1 MANNKKIKA
10 LVLLSGGLDSML
22 ACEVL
27 KDQGIS
33 VTGICFSSNFFNCER
48 ARKSAGQIGVPLIEE
63 DISEKILELVKCPSC
78 GYGKNMNPCIDC
90 HSLMIKEAAKYLK
103 TEIKNDPAL
112 VNPNTLAGMG
122 KVEKSEAIFDF
133 IATGEVLGQRPF
145 SQNKEAL
152 EKVKKLAGIEVLR
165 PLSAKLLPETEIE
178 KKGLAKRERLL
189 DIKGRSREAQ
199 MKLAE
204 KYGIKDY
211 PSPAG
216 GCLLTD
222 PEGAKKILDIV
233 THCPACKTDD
243 VELLKNGR
251 VFWFR
256 SEQNNPS
263 LKTPKVTLS
272 LNKALKSLVGKNF
285 KDIKVQADINF
296 HWIMAIVGRNEKEN
310 NELEKLAKT
319 GDIVIKLKEL
329 NGPTTLIRNMEGDWK
344 IDNKELKLA
353 IPEKLELKKLKLEE
367 VKDEQDV
374 LKTAGILT
382 GYYATKAR
390 GEKVDVSFKIK

>member
-1 MANNKKIKA
+1 MKKIKA

-27 KDQGIS
+27 KDQGVE

-48 ARKSAGQIGVPLIEE
+48 ARISAKNIGVPLIEE

-90 HSLMIKEAAKYLK
+90 HALMIKETAKFLK
-103 TEIKNDPAL
+103 PDIKNDPAL
-112 VNPNTLAGMG
+112 VNPRALAGLG
-122 KVEKSEAIFDF
+122 RVEKGEAVFDF

-152 EKVKKLAGIEVLR
+152 EKVKKLAGVEVLR

-178 KKGLAKRERLL
+178 KKGLVERERLL

-204 KYGIKDY
+204 KYRIKDY

-233 THCPACKTDD
+233 THCPACKTED

-251 VFWFR
+251 VFWLR
-256 SEQNNPS
+256 AKDNNTGR
-263 LKTPKVTLS
+263 KTPKVTLS
-272 LNKALKSLVGKNF
+272 LNKALGSLLGRNF
-285 KDIKVQADINF
+285 NDVKVEADINF
-296 HWIMAIVGRNEKEN
+296 HWIMAIVGRDEKEN
-310 NELEKLAKT
+310 NELERLAKK
-319 GDIVIKLKEL
+319 GDIVVKLKEMM
-329 NGPTTLIRNMEGDWK
+329 GPTTLIRNMEGDWK
-344 IDNKELKLA
+344 IDKKELKLA
-353 IPEKLELKKLKLEE
+353 IPEKLELKKLRLEE
-367 VKDEQDV
+367 TKGERDIMNI
-374 LKTAGILT
+374 AGILT
-382 GYYATKAR
+382 GYYATKTR
-390 GEKVDVSFKIK
+390 GREAVLIVETRK